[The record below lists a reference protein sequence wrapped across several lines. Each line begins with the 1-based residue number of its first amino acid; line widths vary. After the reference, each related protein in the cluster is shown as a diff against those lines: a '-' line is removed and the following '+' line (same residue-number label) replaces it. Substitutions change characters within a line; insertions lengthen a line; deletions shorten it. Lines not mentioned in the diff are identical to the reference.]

1 MHMPGH
7 KRNTELMQ
15 MGNPYDIDITEIE
28 GFDNLHQPE
37 GVLKELSNRI
47 SQLYG
52 SKCSYPLVNGSTAG
66 ILAGI
71 SAATKYGDKVIVA
84 RNCHKSVY
92 HAITV
97 KGLVPIY
104 LYPPQVEN
112 MPVNG
117 GILPSEIEDALI
129 KHKDVALV
137 ILTSPTYE
145 GIVSDIN
152 EISEVVHRYGAL
164 LFVDEAHGAHFGFH
178 EEFPLSAVSQGADI
192 VIQSLH
198 KTLPSFT
205 QTAVLHSNSERLNKR
220 IQQYLSIY
228 QSSSPSYIL
237 LAGID
242 RCISI
247 LEDRKEELFQ
257 EYNRLL
263 SEFYL
268 KIKDL
273 KHLRVFEPNLVGQYG
288 IHDLDRSKIVISV
301 HNTNLTGHQLH
312 SLLYHDYHITLE
324 METPDYVLAM
334 TSIGD
339 KEEGFQRLAEAL
351 ITIDQSI
358 TVPTN
363 QINTSSNLDFSLRP
377 ICSVLPAKAV
387 EMQSEQIPVKD
398 SIGRICAAYISM
410 YPPGTPILVPGEIIE
425 EEAIQYI
432 QFIRRN
438 KITITGL
445 CEANNEIE
453 VLCEDRE

>member
-1 MHMPGH
+1 MPGH

-15 MGNPYDIDITEIE
+15 MSNPYAIDITEIE

-47 SQLYG
+47 SRLYG
-52 SKCSYPLVNGSTAG
+52 AKYSYPLVNGSTSG

-92 HAITV
+92 HAITL

-104 LYPPQVEN
+104 LYPPQVEEI
-112 MPVNG
+112 PVNG
-117 GILPSEIEDALI
+117 GILPSEMEDVLI

-145 GIVSDIN
+145 GIVSDIKG
-152 EISEVVHRYGAL
+152 ISEVVHRHGAL
-164 LFVDEAHGAHFGFH
+164 LLIDEAHGAHFGFY

-205 QTAVLHSNSERLNKR
+205 QTAVLHSNNETLNKR

-242 RCISI
+242 RCISM

-268 KIKDL
+268 KMKDL
-273 KHLRVFEPNLVGQYG
+273 KHLRILVPNLVGQYG
-288 IHDLDRSKIVISV
+288 IYDMDRSKIVISV

-312 SLLYHDYHITLE
+312 SLLYHNYQITLE
-324 METPDYVLAM
+324 METPNYVVAM

-339 KEEGFQRLAEAL
+339 KEEGFQRLAVAL
-351 ITIDQSI
+351 ITIDQNSS
-358 TVPTN
+358 VP
-363 QINTSSNLDFSLRP
+363 INKKNAIVNLDFSPRP
-377 ICSVLPAKAV
+377 ICTILPAKAV
-387 EMQSEQIPVKD
+387 EMQREQIPLKD
-398 SIGRICAAYISM
+398 SVGRICAAYISM
-410 YPPGTPILVPGEIIE
+410 YPPGTPILAPGETIE
-425 EEAIQYI
+425 EEIIQYI
-432 QFIRRN
+432 QFIRQN
-438 KITITGL
+438 EITITGL

-453 VLCEDRE
+453 VLCEDKE